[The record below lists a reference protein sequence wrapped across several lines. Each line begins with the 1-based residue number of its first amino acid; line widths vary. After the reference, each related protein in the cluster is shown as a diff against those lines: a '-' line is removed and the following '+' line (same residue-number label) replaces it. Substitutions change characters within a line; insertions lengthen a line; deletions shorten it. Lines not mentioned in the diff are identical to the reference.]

1 MFWDEVMVKGRA
13 VGIGL
18 RCLARLR
25 RAEQE
30 LRLDEL
36 FQESLLSWRKRSHA
50 RAPSV
55 PGSKAGLSAVS
66 S

>member
-50 RAPSV
+50 KGTQRSGFQSRALC
-55 PGSKAGLSAVS
+55 GF
-66 S
+66 